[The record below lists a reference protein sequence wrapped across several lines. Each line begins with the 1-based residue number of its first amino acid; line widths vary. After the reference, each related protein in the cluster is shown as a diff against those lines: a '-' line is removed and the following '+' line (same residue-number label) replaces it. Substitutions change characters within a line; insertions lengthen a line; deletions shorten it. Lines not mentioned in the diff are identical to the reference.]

1 MCVCAK
7 IDIDSSFNWDD
18 ICLMTYVVILIVDTT
33 EKYLLR
39 RQIQVALK
47 DYPFIRFSET

>member
-18 ICLMTYVVILIVDTT
+18 ICLMTYVILIVDTT
-33 EKYLLR
+33 EKYLLH
-39 RQIQVALK
+39 RQIQVAPK
-47 DYPFIRFSET
+47 AYPFIRFSET